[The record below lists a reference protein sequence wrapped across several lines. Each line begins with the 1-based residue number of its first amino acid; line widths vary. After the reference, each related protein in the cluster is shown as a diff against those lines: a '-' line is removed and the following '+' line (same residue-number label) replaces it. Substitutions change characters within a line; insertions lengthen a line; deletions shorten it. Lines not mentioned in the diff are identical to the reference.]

1 MEQIILNN
9 SNEVVNYSNLT
20 GGQPSTLLEPTLY
33 SYGSER
39 LFCEGGG
46 LMNGR
51 RTRRGRGGDDFGER
65 GRGPVGFSGC

>member
-1 MEQIILNN
+1 MKLLT
-9 SNEVVNYSNLT
+9 SHLT
-20 GGQPSTLLEPTLY
+20 GGQPCTLLEPTLY

-65 GRGPVGFSGC
+65 GCGPVGFSGC